1 MAERA
6 DCSWCS
12 SWRRF
17 HGSPDGDADT
27 QSDGY
32 REHYASMADVF
43 TIFAFAAV
51 NASRDDMQTVILCL
65 SSLPAAAAATTL
77 LKHPERVGLE
87 DSPCNALKTIHLC
100 TSTVE

>member
-1 MAERA
+1 MHVSCTFQYIVWLERPSSTLYGLEEEEMAERA

-17 HGSPDGDADT
+17 HGSPDGDANT

-32 REHYASMADVF
+32 REHYASMADVI

-77 LKHPERVGLE
+77 L
-87 DSPCNALKTIHLC
+87 
-100 TSTVE
+100 